1 MRRLD
6 TRSTRGDARPRCFHP
21 VQKALPEAGGRPRA
35 DHVGP
40 TLLQDYVSCTTPC
53 GKPGNMYP
61 GNFVATTPDKPAII
75 RPATGESL
83 TYLELDERSTRLAKH
98 LRAAGLEPGDHL
110 ALISDNDLRVMEVY
124 WAALRSG
131 LYITVVN
138 RHLTLGE
145 AAYIVEDC
153 DAKVLIVSARA
164 VSAVD
169 TSPGAYPGVSHRLVF
184 GGSLPGFGD
193 YENALSGYDTSPLDD
208 QPRGRDMLYSSGT
221 TGRPKGIEPALA
233 TGQVHDT
240 PDPYTAVFAP
250 MYGFDDTTVYLCPAP
265 LYHAAPLRFCGTIQS
280 VGGTV
285 VLMDRFDAEEAL
297 ALIEKYSVTAS
308 QWVPTMFVRMLK
320 LPEETRAKYDVSS
333 MKVAIHAAAPCPP
346 EIKRA
351 MIEWWGPVIHE
362 YYASTEGAGATFI
375 DSEQALARPGSVG
388 RDGVMGI
395 VHICGDD
402 GDELPTGSIGT
413 VWWERDEHPFRY
425 HNDPEKTEKATHPGH
440 PTWTT
445 SGDIGYLDDDRFLYL
460 TDRAA
465 FMIISGG
472 VNIYP
477 QESEHVLTLHP
488 KVYDVAVIGVPNT
501 EMGEEVKA
509 VVQLAEGIVPS
520 DELEQ
525 ELLDYV
531 RARVSHF
538 KAPRSID
545 FSDDLP
551 RTPTGKLVKHK
562 LRARYVPAAG

>member
-1 MRRLD
+1 M
-6 TRSTRGDARPRCFHP
+6 F
-21 VQKALPEAGGRPRA
+21 
-35 DHVGP
+35 
-40 TLLQDYVSCTTPC
+40 
-53 GKPGNMYP
+53 P
-61 GNFVATTPDKPAII
+61 GNFVATTPDKPAIV

-83 TYLELDERSTRLAKH
+83 TYRQLDENSVRLAKY
-98 LRAAGLEPGDHL
+98 LRAAGLEPGDHI

-138 RHLTLGE
+138 WHLTPSE
-145 AAYIVEDC
+145 AAYVVNDC
-153 DAKVLIVSARA
+153 GAKVLVASAGA
-164 VSAVD
+164 ATAID
-169 TSPGAYPGVSHRLVF
+169 TGTEAYPNVDRRLVY
-184 GGSLPGFGD
+184 GGVLPGFDD
-193 YENALSGYDTSPLDD
+193 YSEALAAFDTSPLES
-208 QPRGRDMLYSSGT
+208 QPRGQDMLYSSGT
-221 TGRPKGIEPALA
+221 TGRPKGIEPKLPE
-233 TGQVHDT
+233 GQVQDV

-250 MYGFDDTTVYLCPAP
+250 MYGFDADTVYLCPAP

-285 VLMDRFDAEEAL
+285 ILMDRFEPEEAL
-297 ALIEKYSVTAS
+297 ALIDRYRVTHS

-320 LPEETRAKYDVSS
+320 LPEEVRGRYDVSS
-333 MKVAIHAAAPCPP
+333 LKVAIHAAAPCPP

-351 MIEWWGPVIHE
+351 MIEWWGPVVYE

-375 DSEQALARPGSVG
+375 DSQQALAHPGSVG

-395 VHICGDD
+395 VHICDD
-402 GDELPTGSIGT
+402 EGRELPTGAVGT

-425 HNDPEKTEKATHPGH
+425 HNDPEKTRQATHPDH

-445 SGDIGYLDDDRFLYL
+445 SGDIGYLDEERYLYL

-465 FMIISGG
+465 FTIISGG

-477 QESEHVLTLHP
+477 QESENVLTLHP
-488 KVYDVAVIGVPNT
+488 KVYDVAVIGVPNE

-509 VVQLAEGIVPS
+509 VVQLADGVEPGSEV
-520 DELEQ
+520 ER
-525 ELLDYV
+525 ELLDFV
-531 RARVSHF
+531 RERVSHF

-562 LRARYVPAAG
+562 LRARYLTPAG

>member
-1 MRRLD
+1 M
-6 TRSTRGDARPRCFHP
+6 F
-21 VQKALPEAGGRPRA
+21 
-35 DHVGP
+35 
-40 TLLQDYVSCTTPC
+40 
-53 GKPGNMYP
+53 P
-61 GNFVATTPDKPAII
+61 GNFVATTPDKPAIV

-83 TYLELDERSTRLAKH
+83 TYRQLDENSVRLAKY
-98 LRAAGLEPGDHL
+98 LRAAGLEPGDHI

-138 RHLTLGE
+138 WHLTPSE
-145 AAYIVEDC
+145 AAYVVNDC
-153 DAKVLIVSARA
+153 GAKVLVASAGA
-164 VSAVD
+164 ATAIDTGTETYPNVD
-169 TSPGAYPGVSHRLVF
+169 RRLVY
-184 GGSLPGFGD
+184 GGVLPGFDD
-193 YENALSGYDTSPLDD
+193 YSEALAAFDSSPLES
-208 QPRGRDMLYSSGT
+208 QPRGQDMLYSSGT
-221 TGRPKGIEPALA
+221 TGRPKGIEPKLPE
-233 TGQVHDT
+233 GQVQDV

-250 MYGFDDTTVYLCPAP
+250 MYGFDADTVYLCPAP

-285 VLMDRFDAEEAL
+285 ILMDRFEPEEAL
-297 ALIEKYSVTAS
+297 ALIDRYRVTHS

-320 LPEETRAKYDVSS
+320 LPEEVRGRYDVSS
-333 MKVAIHAAAPCPP
+333 LKVAIHAAAPCPP

-351 MIEWWGPVIHE
+351 MIEWWGPVVYE

-375 DSEQALARPGSVG
+375 DSEQALAHPGSVG

-395 VHICGDD
+395 VHICDD
-402 GDELPTGSIGT
+402 EGRELPTGAVGT

-425 HNDPEKTEKATHPGH
+425 HNDPEKTRQATHPDH

-445 SGDIGYLDDDRFLYL
+445 SGDIGYLDEERYLYL

-465 FMIISGG
+465 FTIISGG

-477 QESEHVLTLHP
+477 QESENVLTLHP
-488 KVYDVAVIGVPNT
+488 KVYDVAVIGVPNE

-509 VVQLAEGIVPS
+509 VVQLADGVEAGPEV
-520 DELEQ
+520 ER
-525 ELLDYV
+525 ELLAFV
-531 RARVSHF
+531 RERVSHF

-562 LRARYVPAAG
+562 LRARYLTPAG

>member
-1 MRRLD
+1 
-6 TRSTRGDARPRCFHP
+6 
-21 VQKALPEAGGRPRA
+21 
-35 DHVGP
+35 
-40 TLLQDYVSCTTPC
+40 
-53 GKPGNMYP
+53 MYP
-61 GNFVATTPDKPAII
+61 GNFVATTPDKAAIV

-83 TYLELDERSTRLAKH
+83 TYRQLDENSVRLAKY
-98 LRAAGLEPGDHL
+98 LRELGLKPGDHL

-138 RHLTLGE
+138 WHLTASE
-145 AAYIVEDC
+145 AAYVVDDC
-153 DAKVLIVSARA
+153 GAKALVVSANA
-164 VSAVD
+164 VNAVD
-169 TSPGAYPGVSHRLVF
+169 LSAGAYPNVEHRLVY
-184 GGSLPGFGD
+184 GG
-193 YENALSGYDTSPLDD
+193 ELSGFEDYQKALDRFDTAPLDD
-208 QPRGRDMLYSSGT
+208 QPRGQDMLYSSGT
-221 TGRPKGIEPALA
+221 TGRPKGIKPKLPD
-233 TGQVHDT
+233 GQVQDI

-250 MYGFDDTTVYLCPAP
+250 MYGFDSDTVYLCPAP

-285 VLMDRFDAEEAL
+285 ILMDRFDAEEAL
-297 ALIEKYSVTAS
+297 ALIDRYEVTAG

-333 MKVAIHAAAPCPP
+333 MKVAVHAAAPCPP

-351 MIEWWGPVIHE
+351 MIEWWGPVINE
-362 YYASTEGAGATFI
+362 YYASTEGSGVTFI

-395 VHICGDD
+395 VRICGED
-402 GDELPTGSIGT
+402 GRELPTGSIGT
-413 VWWERDEHPFRY
+413 VWWERDERPFEY
-425 HNDPEKTEKATHPGH
+425 HNDPEKTEKATHPDH

-445 SGDIGYLDDDRFLYL
+445 SGDIGYLDEDRFLYL

-477 QESEHVLTLHP
+477 QESENVLTLHP
-488 KVYDVAVIGVPNT
+488 KVFDVAVIGVPND

-509 VVQLAEGIVPS
+509 VVQLVEGVEPGPEI
-520 DELEQ
+520 EQ
-525 ELLDYV
+525 ELLEYV
-531 RARVSHF
+531 RSNVSKF
-538 KAPRSID
+538 KTPRSID

-562 LRARYVPAAG
+562 LRARYAPAVS

>member
-1 MRRLD
+1 M
-6 TRSTRGDARPRCFHP
+6 F
-21 VQKALPEAGGRPRA
+21 
-35 DHVGP
+35 
-40 TLLQDYVSCTTPC
+40 
-53 GKPGNMYP
+53 P
-61 GNFVATTPDKPAII
+61 GNFVATTPDKPAIV

-83 TYLELDERSTRLAKH
+83 TYRQLDENSVRLAKY
-98 LRAAGLEPGDHL
+98 LRAAGLEPGDHI

-131 LYITVVN
+131 LYLTVVN
-138 RHLTLGE
+138 WHLTPSE
-145 AAYIVEDC
+145 AAYVVNDC
-153 DAKVLIVSARA
+153 GAKVLVASAGA
-164 VSAVD
+164 ATAID
-169 TSPGAYPGVSHRLVF
+169 TGTEAYPNVHRRLVY
-184 GGSLPGFGD
+184 GGVLPGFDD
-193 YENALSGYDTSPLDD
+193 YSEALAAFDTSPLES
-208 QPRGRDMLYSSGT
+208 QPRGQDMLYSSGT
-221 TGRPKGIEPALA
+221 TGRPKGIEPKLPE
-233 TGQVHDT
+233 GQVQDV

-250 MYGFDDTTVYLCPAP
+250 MYGFDADTVYLCPAP

-285 VLMDRFDAEEAL
+285 ILMDRFEPEEAL
-297 ALIEKYSVTAS
+297 ALIDRYRVTHS

-320 LPEETRAKYDVSS
+320 LPEEVRGRYDVSS
-333 MKVAIHAAAPCPP
+333 LKVAIHAAAPCPP

-351 MIEWWGPVIHE
+351 MIEWWGPVVYE

-375 DSEQALARPGSVG
+375 DSQQALAHPGSVG

-395 VHICGDD
+395 VHICDD
-402 GDELPTGSIGT
+402 EGRELPTGAVGT

-425 HNDPEKTEKATHPGH
+425 HNDPEKTRQATHPDH

-445 SGDIGYLDDDRFLYL
+445 SGDIGYLDEERYLYL

-465 FMIISGG
+465 FTIISGG

-477 QESEHVLTLHP
+477 QESENVLTLHP
-488 KVYDVAVIGVPNT
+488 KVYDVAVIGVPNE

-509 VVQLAEGIVPS
+509 VVQLADGVEPGPEV
-520 DELEQ
+520 ER
-525 ELLDYV
+525 ELLDFV
-531 RARVSHF
+531 RERVSHF

-562 LRARYVPAAG
+562 LRARYLTPAG